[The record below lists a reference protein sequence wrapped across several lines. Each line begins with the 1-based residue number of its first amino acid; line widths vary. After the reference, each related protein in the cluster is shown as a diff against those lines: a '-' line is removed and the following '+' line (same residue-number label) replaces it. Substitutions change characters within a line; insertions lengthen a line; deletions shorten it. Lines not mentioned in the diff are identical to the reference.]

1 MKNGGNYL
9 IYLQFDISHIE
20 SILDLVLK
28 YLKLL
33 DSNDTF

>member
-9 IYLQFDISHIE
+9 IYLQFDISDIE
-20 SILDLVLK
+20 SILDLVLI

-33 DSNDTF
+33 DFK